1 LEYRAWD
8 LLSKRGRGDE
18 RETGGGRGEKGI
30 HTVSSGAWGSGG
42 GGAGGEGGHLPSTML
57 VWLLLP
63 APVLASTV
71 CEAWWTH
78 MESGSALYAL
88 RGLGLLCF
96 MF

>member
-1 LEYRAWD
+1 M
-8 LLSKRGRGDE
+8 
-18 RETGGGRGEKGI
+18 REKQVVGEEKKEFTRLVPVLGGR
-30 HTVSSGAWGSGG
+30 GG